1 MPALDPVYSLTIAI
15 LIAFV
20 FAAAGIHKTLNF
32 SHHAG
37 VVADYRVVPALVVPL
52 LAPLIIVLEFAVVV
66 LVLIPETRSAGV
78 ILTASLLS
86 IYIFSIALNLVR
98 GRTFIDCGCSWGSQ
112 GHQISA
118 WLIVRNL
125 LMVIVTL
132 IAILPV
138 ADRSLQLLDW
148 VLAAFAG
155 TAMIAIY
162 LIGDLLI
169 ANGSKLRNFN
179 AAHG

>member
-20 FAAAGIHKTLNF
+20 FAAAGIHKAMNF

-37 VVADYRVVPALVVPL
+37 VVADYRVVPAWVVPL

-66 LVLIPETRSAGV
+66 LVLIPDTRSAGV
-78 ILTASLLS
+78 ILTTGLLFV
-86 IYIFSIALNLVR
+86 YILSIALNLVR

-118 WLIVRNL
+118 WLIARNL
-125 LMVIVTL
+125 IMVAVAL
-132 IAILPV
+132 LALLPS
-138 ADRSLQLLDW
+138 ANRSLQLMDW
-148 VLAAFAG
+148 ILAALAG
-155 TAMIAIY
+155 TAVIAVY

-169 ANGSKLRNFN
+169 ANGSKLRKLN
-179 AAHG
+179 AAQG